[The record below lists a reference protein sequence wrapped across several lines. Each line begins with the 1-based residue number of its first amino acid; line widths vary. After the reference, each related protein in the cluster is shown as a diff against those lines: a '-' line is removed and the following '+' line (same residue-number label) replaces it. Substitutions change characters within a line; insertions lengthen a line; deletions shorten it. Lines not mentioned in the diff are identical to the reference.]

1 MFCLALSR
9 RLAVSGSFDHS
20 VCVWDRL
27 SPAPAPYALVR
38 KMAGLHA
45 DMVYGVAVNAAGV
58 LLRWKKHFLNSKK
71 IITFPKKRN
80 GIKVKK
86 KIECEWV
93 KYFFDIFCSCSHD
106 SVLCV
111 YKFDR
116 ETTTVDHLGYL
127 EGKLVFLFF
136 FFKKNL

>member
-1 MFCLALSR
+1 MYTHTQRLSELGRAKNKNNISVCVFPQGSVFCLALSR

-58 LLRWKKHFLNSKK
+58 VLRW
-71 IITFPKKRN
+71 
-80 GIKVKK
+80 
-86 KIECEWV
+86 
-93 KYFFDIFCSCSHD
+93 
-106 SVLCV
+106 
-111 YKFDR
+111 
-116 ETTTVDHLGYL
+116 
-127 EGKLVFLFF
+127 GKS
-136 FFKKNL
+136 